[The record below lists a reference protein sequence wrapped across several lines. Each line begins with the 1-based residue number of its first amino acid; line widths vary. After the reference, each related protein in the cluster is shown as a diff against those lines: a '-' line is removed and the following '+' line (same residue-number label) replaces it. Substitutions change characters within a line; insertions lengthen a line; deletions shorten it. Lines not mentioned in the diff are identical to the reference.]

1 MGSGIARAVTSVA
14 RPVSGGS
21 TSFPTSGF
29 GSVFGGGGG
38 LGQLFSQ
45 VISPVNQQP
54 TAPVTLPVTPTTPMS
69 PIRRFNAVVDPK
81 LSRTMSRP
89 MFRPS
94 RYDGQINQL
103 LERLI
108 PNSSISR
115 PGIESM
121 LPSTPREVPVN
132 IPTPPP
138 SFSIQD
144 YLNSSF
150 SKRPTMGT
158 MALVP
163 ITLPTGE
170 TYNLRSGGDAS
181 NFRDFLQSIGRN
193 PQDIEN
199 IFRRNELAMARGGRV
214 NYQDGGQTKTPP
226 KFIPMDLESVAFRLF
241 KDNLDNLTY
250 NQKQTVYDYI
260 EQNRNK
266 KANGGRMAYA
276 NEGILMG
283 SSLTGK
289 PFGISDADLQK
300 NYTLASPP
308 GTFFPIYERKM
319 GLFTNPDGSYPGENM
334 PNSIQALPRPGMPT
348 TQIQSPSQT
357 ESIREALMSLPQ
369 TRSNPRMSAM
379 RKLNQVQDPRMIRL
393 MQMLRRQPAAM
404 GGIMNLKMGGTPV
417 EMDLRAKGGFV
428 PIGKKERA
436 DDVPARLSKN
446 EFVFT
451 AKAVRNAGGGDIREG
466 ARKMYNLMNKLEA
479 KR

>member
-1 MGSGIARAVTSVA
+1 
-14 RPVSGGS
+14 
-21 TSFPTSGF
+21 
-29 GSVFGGGGG
+29 
-38 LGQLFSQ
+38 
-45 VISPVNQQP
+45 
-54 TAPVTLPVTPTTPMS
+54 
-69 PIRRFNAVVDPK
+69 
-81 LSRTMSRP
+81 
-89 MFRPS
+89 
-94 RYDGQINQL
+94 
-103 LERLI
+103 
-108 PNSSISR
+108 
-115 PGIESM
+115 
-121 LPSTPREVPVN
+121 
-132 IPTPPP
+132 
-138 SFSIQD
+138 
-144 YLNSSF
+144 
-150 SKRPTMGT
+150 
-158 MALVP
+158 VP

-214 NYQDGGQTKTPP
+214 NYQDGGSSKTPP

-266 KANGGRMAYA
+266 KANGGRIGYA
-276 NEGILMG
+276 DGTPAAGLVYRPEYEGPYMGPLIMGGPQRGQYYNE
-283 SSLTGK
+283 
-289 PFGISDADLQK
+289 
-300 NYTLASPP
+300 P
-308 GTFFPIYERKM
+308 GTLRSANILPYSGGFP
-319 GLFTNPDGSYPGENM
+319 GGPLT
-334 PNSIQALPRPGMPT
+334 PRPGIFPRLET
-348 TQIQSPSQT
+348 TPQIN
-357 ESIREALMSLPQ
+357 SIKEAMMSLPQ

>member
-1 MGSGIARAVTSVA
+1 MGSIARAISSVA
-14 RPVSGGS
+14 QPVSGGS
-21 TSFPTSGF
+21 TNFPTSGF
-29 GSVFGGGGG
+29 GSGIGQAFQQLINQGALTPATG
-38 LGQLFSQ
+38 L
-45 VISPVNQQP
+45 PVTIP
-54 TAPVTLPVTPTTPMS
+54 TPVTLPVTPTTSMS
-69 PIRRFNAVVDPK
+69 PIRRFNAVVDPR

-103 LERLI
+103 LERLGI
-108 PNSSISR
+108 TSLAAPQRR
-115 PGIESM
+115 PDVDQLGRRYDD
-121 LPSTPREVPVN
+121 PR
-132 IPTPPP
+132 
-138 SFSIQD
+138 
-144 YLNSSF
+144 YY
-150 SKRPTMGT
+150 KM
-158 MALVP
+158 
-163 ITLPTGE
+163 
-170 TYNLRSGGDAS
+170 
-181 NFRDFLQSIGRN
+181 
-193 PQDIEN
+193 
-199 IFRRNELAMARGGRV
+199 GGRV
-214 NYQDGGQTKTPP
+214 NYQDGGSSKTPP

-266 KANGGRMAYA
+266 KANGGRIGYA
-276 NEGILMG
+276 DGTPAAGLVYRPEYEGPYMG
-283 SSLTGK
+283 PLIMGG
-289 PFGISDADLQK
+289 PQRGQYY
-300 NYTLASPP
+300 NQP
-308 GTFFPIYERKM
+308 GTLRSIT
-319 GLFTNPDGSYPGENM
+319 GPDGA
-334 PNSIQALPRPGMPT
+334 IPRPGMPMMSAPRPEVAP
-348 TQIQSPSQT
+348 QIN
-357 ESIREALMSLPQ
+357 SIKEAMMSLPQ

>member
-1 MGSGIARAVTSVA
+1 MGSLLSSNI
-14 RPVSGGS
+14 GS
-21 TSFPTSGF
+21 M
-29 GSVFGGGGG
+29 
-38 LGQLFSQ
+38 LSQ
-45 VISPVNQQP
+45 IVSPVNQQP
-54 TAPVTLPVTPTTPMS
+54 TQPTGITSIPVTNQNPMVNMTGG
-69 PIRRFNAVVDPK
+69 RFNPVRDPR
-81 LSRTMSRP
+81 LNRVASRP
-89 MFRPS
+89 MFRTS
-94 RYDGQINQL
+94 RYDSQISDL
-103 LERLI
+103 LSRLI

-121 LPSTPREVPVN
+121 LPSTSTREVPVN

-158 MALVP
+158 QALVP

-199 IFRRNELAMARGGRV
+199 IFKRNELAMARGGRV
-214 NYQDGGQTKTPP
+214 NYQNGGPTKTPP
-226 KFIPMDLESVAFRLF
+226 KYIPLNMESVAKEIFGTT
-241 KDNLDNLTY
+241 NLDNLTY
-250 NQKQTVYDYI
+250 NEKQTIYDYI
-260 EQNRNK
+260 EANRNK
-266 KANGGRMAYA
+266 KAYGGRIGYA
-276 NEGILMG
+276 DG
-283 SSLTGK
+283 SPATGLAIKLNRPVQSGDPLGSYYDDGKGPLTPGFLNDSYGPVNSLTGLRSIAIDRTQ
-289 PFGISDADLQK
+289 PV
-300 NYTLASPP
+300 
-308 GTFFPIYERKM
+308 ERKM
-319 GLFTNPDGSYPGENM
+319 GLFAYPDENM
-334 PNSIQALPRPGMPT
+334 TNVVQALPRPGQYS

-357 ESIREALMSLPQ
+357 QLIKEAIMSLPQ
-369 TRSNPRMSAM
+369 TRSNPQMNAM
-379 RKLNQVQDPRMIRL
+379 RKYSQVRDPRMMRL
-393 MQMLRRQPAAM
+393 MQMLKRQPAAM
-404 GGIMNLKMGGTPV
+404 GGIMNLKMGGMPV

-451 AKAVRNAGGGDIREG
+451 ANAVRNAGNGDIRKG
-466 ARKMYNLMNKLEA
+466 AKRMYNLMHQLEA

>member
-1 MGSGIARAVTSVA
+1 
-14 RPVSGGS
+14 
-21 TSFPTSGF
+21 
-29 GSVFGGGGG
+29 
-38 LGQLFSQ
+38 
-45 VISPVNQQP
+45 
-54 TAPVTLPVTPTTPMS
+54 
-69 PIRRFNAVVDPK
+69 
-81 LSRTMSRP
+81 

-103 LERLI
+103 LERLGI
-108 PNSSISR
+108 TSLAAPQRR
-115 PGIESM
+115 PDVDQLGRRYDD
-121 LPSTPREVPVN
+121 PR
-132 IPTPPP
+132 
-138 SFSIQD
+138 
-144 YLNSSF
+144 YY
-150 SKRPTMGT
+150 KM
-158 MALVP
+158 
-163 ITLPTGE
+163 
-170 TYNLRSGGDAS
+170 
-181 NFRDFLQSIGRN
+181 
-193 PQDIEN
+193 
-199 IFRRNELAMARGGRV
+199 GGRV
-214 NYQDGGQTKTPP
+214 NYQDGGSSKTPP

-266 KANGGRMAYA
+266 KANGGRIGYA
-276 NEGILMG
+276 DGTPAAGLAIRLNRPIQSGDPMG
-283 SSLTGK
+283 SFYDSGPALR
-289 PFGISDADLQK
+289 A
-300 NYTLASPP
+300 
-308 GTFFPIYERKM
+308 
-319 GLFTNPDGSYPGENM
+319 
-334 PNSIQALPRPGMPT
+334 QALPRPGMPMMSAPRPEVAP
-348 TQIQSPSQT
+348 QID
-357 ESIREALMSLPQ
+357 SIKEAMMSLPQ